1 MLSILYLIISQMQQ
15 SLFIYDCFCLFD
27 YFPSVRIR
35 FLSSGIFSEPH
46 KPKFTFLKFNP
57 SELKFPQ
64 HSSPNMSPKPESA
77 LPPAVLLN
85 YM

>member
-57 SELKFPQ
+57 SELKI
-64 HSSPNMSPKPESA
+64 SST
-77 LPPAVLLN
+77 LLSEHVAKTGICFISSSFTK
-85 YM
+85 

>member
-27 YFPSVRIR
+27 YFPSARIV

-46 KPKFTFLKFNP
+46 KPKVHLLGIQSIRIENFLNTP
-57 SELKFPQ
+57 LRACRQ
-64 HSSPNMSPKPESA
+64 NRN
-77 LPPAVLLN
+77 LL
-85 YM
+85 YLQQFY